1 LDGVFNKPI
10 IDFCEREIRCSGGL
24 IMIQLT
30 KKEAQILRLIAD
42 GKKSEQIAEALCLS
56 LPTIKWYRKRL
67 RDKFEAGTTVEMIR
81 KAIHEGIV

>member
-1 LDGVFNKPI
+1 
-10 IDFCEREIRCSGGL
+10 
-24 IMIQLT
+24 MIQLT

-67 RDKFEAGTTVEMIR
+67 RDKFEARTTVEMIR